1 MPLTP
6 KTSISP
12 LRKLVTNTSGE
23 LVQIRRKLPNSKR
36 PEAFGWYALA
46 SSALDFL
53 NLELQDEDEGVLA
66 KTWSFDT
73 GISGFSFLEQKDAVS
88 ALGQSMTSLR
98 SL

>member
-12 LRKLVTNTSGE
+12 LRKLVTNTSEE
-23 LVQIRRKLPNSKR
+23 LVQIRRKLPGSKH

-53 NLELQDEDEGVLA
+53 NLELQDEHEGMLTKA
-66 KTWSFDT
+66 WSFDT
-73 GISGFSFLEQKDAVS
+73 GISGFNFLEQKDAVS